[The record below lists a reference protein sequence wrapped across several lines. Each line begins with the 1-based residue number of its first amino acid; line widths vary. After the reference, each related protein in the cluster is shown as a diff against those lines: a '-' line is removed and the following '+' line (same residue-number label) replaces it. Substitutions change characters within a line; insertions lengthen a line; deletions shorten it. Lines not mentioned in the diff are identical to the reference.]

1 MGGFGV
7 LFEYFPR
14 HRHPK
19 QRTLNKNFYLNV
31 SKGIFSTVKSFAFK
45 ASRRGWGSAARFLA
59 FAAPLLIPAACPKA
73 FAFQFG
79 GGSGGSVVQ
88 PAPPIQVTQPQIN
101 STTYQGAETTDK
113 ATNGVLDLS
122 LDDAIARGLK
132 FNLGLIL
139 TTQSQLSYRG
149 SQLQELQSLLPT
161 VNGSLKESV
170 DQTDLQALG
179 LRGAGFPAIIGP
191 YGYTDLRGSLDWSL
205 LNISSLQNYLAS
217 KHNFTSAQLSVKD
230 AREMVVLTVGNAY
243 LTCIADKALIEAV
256 QAQVDTAKVSLDQA
270 IDNHQAGTSPLLDEL
285 RARVDYQTQQQ
296 SLISAKNQYEKN
308 KIALARAIGLPLEQ
322 KFQLTDQAPY
332 AALDNLD
339 ADTAVKQ
346 ALANRND
353 LKAMDEQ
360 VTASE
365 HARTAATAERLPTI
379 KFLGDYGLIGVNF
392 GSSHGTGNATGSLDV
407 PLFEEAKLRGDAQQ
421 AQSQL
426 DQKRAQTSDLQGQI
440 GADVRDSILD
450 IQAAAKQVEVA
461 RSNSELA
468 KEALSEAQQRFK
480 AGVADNLAVSQALQS
495 VAQADN
501 QYVGSLYQHNI
512 AKLSLA
518 RALGVAESSYKMYL
532 GGK

>member
-1 MGGFGV
+1 M
-7 LFEYFPR
+7 
-14 HRHPK
+14 
-19 QRTLNKNFYLNV
+19 
-31 SKGIFSTVKSFAFK
+31 
-45 ASRRGWGSAARFLA
+45 
-59 FAAPLLIPAACPKA
+59 A

-79 GGSGGSVVQ
+79 GSSGGSVVQ
-88 PAPPIQVTQPQIN
+88 PAPPIQITQPQIN

-170 DQTDLQALG
+170 EQTDLQALG

-256 QAQVDTAKVSLDQA
+256 QAQVDTAKISLDQA

-365 HARTAATAERLPTI
+365 YARTAATAERLPTI
-379 KFLGDYGLIGVNF
+379 KFSG
-392 GSSHGTGNATGSLDV
+392 
-407 PLFEEAKLRGDAQQ
+407 EAKLRGDAQQ

-426 DQKRAQTSDLQGQI
+426 DQKRAQASDLQGQI

-501 QYVGSLYQHNI
+501 QYVGSLYQHNL

-518 RALGVAESSYKMYL
+518 RALGVAESSYKMYV